1 MQQVE
6 KCLNSFDNVHE
17 WADCIAFL
25 KQLLK
30 VRLSVQANKNE
41 LNRGPCFCSAD
52 ISIVYAIQGNTAKV
66 DRGETAISV
75 FEPCLADG
83 GSSARVGGV
92 YPYSR
97 GSWGEGVFDVCERD
111 EADLM
116 PLISSTD

>member
-1 MQQVE
+1 MGNQ
-6 KCLNSFDNVHE
+6 
-17 WADCIAFL
+17 L
-25 KQLLK
+25 K
-30 VRLSVQANKNE
+30 
-41 LNRGPCFCSAD
+41 PWTCFCSAD
-52 ISIVYAIQGNTAKV
+52 ISIIYAIQGNTAKV
-66 DRGETAISV
+66 DRGETAISM

-111 EADLM
+111 ETDLM